1 MIVSRKMI
9 DMHADDPLEVIDKL
23 IAQHLRALM
32 AHAAEMQKTAKTDAA
47 TVLELSNVGE
57 FRGRLCTIYCASRA

>member
-47 TVLELSNVGE
+47 TVMESPNVGE